1 MFYNIYHIFLNQRNG
16 NRFPGWYYDH
26 IYQRFQFSFFFLIYI
41 YMYWDGYIEMG
52 KRATDNNGFQN
63 YTRIDQYR

>member
-26 IYQRFQFSFFFLIYI
+26 IYQRFQFSFFLYIYI
-41 YMYWDGYIEMG
+41 CIGM
-52 KRATDNNGFQN
+52 ATLKWENAQ
-63 YTRIDQYR
+63 RITTVFKITPA

>member
-1 MFYNIYHIFLNQRNG
+1 METGFLDGIMIIFTKGFN
-16 NRFPGWYYDH
+16 FP
-26 IYQRFQFSFFFLIYI
+26 FFIYI